1 MKEIMILKKHLA
13 LPLAGL
19 LLCSALSGC
28 TGYASQPEDGTI
40 TIAATTYPVYLLA
53 SAVAEGADNITVV
66 PVVNQ
71 SVACL
76 HDYTL
81 TVSDMKTLEKADLVL
96 LSGAGLEDFMDD
108 ALMGKPTIDCSVGIS
123 LLESDEEEGEP
134 DPHIW
139 LDPRRAAQMTR
150 NIAAGL
156 AELDPDQA
164 ARYTE
169 NGDQEAASLLSLWA
183 QGVEEL
189 SQLSCRQLI
198 TFHEGFSYFADA
210 FDLDIVAAIEE
221 ESGSEASAKEIVEM
235 VSLIDTYQLPAIF
248 VEQNG
253 SDATAKAIQR
263 ECGVTLSS
271 LSMMMSG
278 PEEYSETNC
287 YETYLRQNLDTI
299 KEVLE

>member
-1 MKEIMILKKHLA
+1 MILKKHLA

-28 TGYASQPEDGTI
+28 TGYSSQSENGTI

-53 SAVAEGADNITVV
+53 SAVTAGADNITVV

-108 ALMGKPTIDCSVGIS
+108 ALNGKPTIDCSVGVS
-123 LLESDEEEGEP
+123 LLESDEEDGEP

-156 AELDPDQA
+156 AEIDPEQGPL
-164 ARYTE
+164 YTE
-169 NGDQEAASLLSLWA
+169 NGDEEAASLLSLWEE
-183 QGVEEL
+183 GVEEL

-263 ECGVTLSS
+263 ECGVGLSA
-271 LSMMMSG
+271 LTMMMSG
-278 PEEYSETNC
+278 PEAYSETNC